1 LTLCTLELN
10 FDVPFFFTVLDE
22 ARNLVC
28 ATEDL
33 VKIELRRNLEIAVS
47 TYAWRPVEAETNG
60 ASYTTF
66 TSAVW
71 PEDHI
76 QVGTRAELYP
86 VVCEEIV
93 QLNAHD

>member
-1 LTLCTLELN
+1 MTTH
-10 FDVPFFFTVLDE
+10 
-22 ARNLVC
+22 
-28 ATEDL
+28 
-33 VKIELRRNLEIAVS
+33 
-47 TYAWRPVEAETNG
+47 AWRPVEAETNG
-60 ASYTTF
+60 ASYTAF